1 MKLTREQLETIV
13 EQGSGISTCRYQNG
27 TDTSQ
32 HLVWMQP
39 NIYARI
45 HDACERAGQ
54 PLTRLQIARA
64 LGLSKTP
71 WLVSAIERLANEGYL
86 TRLEGRTP
94 QGVVVW
100 LYEVTNR

>member
-1 MKLTREQLETIV
+1 MAR
-13 EQGSGISTCRYQNG
+13 QGRDTDTYQNPEG
-27 TDTSQ
+27 IGTSQ

-45 HDACERAGQ
+45 QDVCDRAGQ

-71 WLVSAIERLANEGYL
+71 WLVAAIDRLANEGYL
-86 TRLEGRTP
+86 IRIEGRTP
-94 QGVVVW
+94 QGYLVW
-100 LYEVTNR
+100 LYEVNHP